1 MSRRDSPAA
10 SSESEQDSVS
20 DSEVSETAVA
30 NHSSESE
37 AEEDNVNL
45 AAYYGKLD
53 RVDDK
58 EVTLSLHKR
67 TIKLFFE
74 KILGKGELDRDGREL
89 LRDRYYMS
97 PEQYKKLSA
106 PDLLSTK
113 LHLVKSLDFSGLS
126 GMLGNLHSKQRDV
139 SKVLLH
145 VFETLV
151 ELAKEFEE
159 FEKTEV
165 LNDKGDIAEEFKVHG
180 LAHYKTGDAVVPDYV
195 DQTPEFT
202 QENFDG
208 LLAEARAL
216 RNRHGDV
223 YGLYKKVLTMFVK
236 SDGKALLGKE
246 TYMRTRDW
254 VWDILQLAG
263 QADVQLTKT
272 RETKYEDF
280 LQPGFKVE
288 MKNRSKDPVKRR
300 EKFSSN
306 QLFSGRLDKDVAE
319 HSKDNK
325 KVNILYLFCLLLHF
339 HLFIDRQGDQVEH
352 CQVWFWCHQAIYI
365 LRGWV

>member
-126 GMLGNLHSKQRDV
+126 GMLGNLHSKQ
-139 SKVLLH
+139 
-145 VFETLV
+145 
-151 ELAKEFEE
+151 
-159 FEKTEV
+159 
-165 LNDKGDIAEEFKVHG
+165 
-180 LAHYKTGDAVVPDYV
+180 
-195 DQTPEFT
+195 
-202 QENFDG
+202 
-208 LLAEARAL
+208 
-216 RNRHGDV
+216 
-223 YGLYKKVLTMFVK
+223 
-236 SDGKALLGKE
+236 
-246 TYMRTRDW
+246 
-254 VWDILQLAG
+254 
-263 QADVQLTKT
+263 
-272 RETKYEDF
+272 
-280 LQPGFKVE
+280 
-288 MKNRSKDPVKRR
+288 
-300 EKFSSN
+300 
-306 QLFSGRLDKDVAE
+306 
-319 HSKDNK
+319 NK
-325 KVNILYLFCLLLHF
+325 
-339 HLFIDRQGDQVEH
+339 
-352 CQVWFWCHQAIYI
+352 
-365 LRGWV
+365 

>member
-1 MSRRDSPAA
+1 MPVLFQSRCQYSDVTVTILFQIVTMSRHGRDHRDSSA
-10 SSESEQDSVS
+10 SSQSDQDSVS
-20 DSEVSETAVA
+20 DSEVSETAA
-30 NHSSESE
+30 AGRNSESE
-37 AEEDNVNL
+37 AGGDDNVVL
-45 AAYYGKLD
+45 ASYYDKLD

-58 EVTLSLHKR
+58 EVTLSMHKR

-97 PEQYKKLSA
+97 PEQYKKLAA

-126 GMLGNLHSKQRDV
+126 GMLGTLHSKQRDV

-151 ELAKEFEE
+151 ELAKEFET
-159 FEKTEV
+159 FEKTDV
-165 LNDKGDIAEEFKVHG
+165 LNEKGDVAEEFKVHN
-180 LAHYKTGDAVVPDYV
+180 LSHYKTGEAVVPEYV
-195 DQTPEFT
+195 SETPEFT
-202 QENFDG
+202 KENFDG
-208 LLAEARAL
+208 LLTEARAL
-216 RNRHGDV
+216 RDRHDDL
-223 YGLYKKVLTMFVK
+223 YSLYKRALTMFVK
-236 SDGKALLGKE
+236 SDGLALLGKE
-246 TYMRTRDW
+246 TYIKTRDW

-263 QADVQLTKT
+263 QADVHLTKT

-280 LQPGFKVE
+280 LQPGFRVE
-288 MKNRSKDPVKRR
+288 MKNRSKDPDKRR

-325 KVNILYLFCLLLHF
+325 KVNYLCLFFLL
-339 HLFIDRQGDQVEH
+339 
-352 CQVWFWCHQAIYI
+352 
-365 LRGWV
+365 